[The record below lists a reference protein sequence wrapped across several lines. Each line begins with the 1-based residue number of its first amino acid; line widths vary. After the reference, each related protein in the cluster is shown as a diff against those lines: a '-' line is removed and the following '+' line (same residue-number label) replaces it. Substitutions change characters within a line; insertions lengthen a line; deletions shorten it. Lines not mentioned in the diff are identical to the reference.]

1 MLLNELLVD
10 ILKNL
15 EIRFLNLVFINK
27 SLLLSHGSFF
37 LKNDILDKDKSV
49 GKIFPIMGLHIN
61 INCTCVIIIRI
72 LKVIS

>member
-49 GKIFPIMGLHIN
+49 GKIFQLWAY
-61 INCTCVIIIRI
+61 I
-72 LKVIS
+72 LTSIVHVCYLLLTY